1 MSQAIEMK
9 HDNAQYGIALLN
21 DPVHNKGTA
30 FGAKERAQYGLE
42 GLPPPLMDSHERQTD
57 RVTEV
62 TTATRVA
69 EFMFDQ
75 GLAQAE
81 QPRDIRAWIE
91 SQLYKP
97 RY

>member
-9 HDNAQYGIALLN
+9 HDDAQYGIALLN
-21 DPVHNKGTA
+21 DYPWSNGKA
-30 FGAKERAQYGLE
+30 LFAAGARFPDVTINWQTSHPGQANILE
-42 GLPPPLMDSHERQTD
+42 
-57 RVTEV
+57 TEV

-81 QPRDIRAWIE
+81 KPRDIRAWIE